1 MLRYR
6 APDPPAVGAPAPAA
20 DVELPT
26 LDGGGMR
33 LEDLR
38 GRPLLLTFLRH
49 AG

>member
-1 MLRYR
+1 MSASPR
-6 APDPPAVGAPAPAA
+6 PPAVGAPAPPL
-20 DVELPT
+20 ELEA
-26 LDGGGMR
+26 LGGGGPMR

>member
-1 MLRYR
+1 VLLS
-6 APDPPAVGAPAPAA
+6 AGDPAP
-20 DVELPT
+20 ELTLPD
-26 LDGGGMR
+26 LDGGTMR